1 MESHPEISDELWI
14 AVLNELAENGEVNID
29 ALSIAD
35 TDRRHVL
42 DALFQ
47 LEADGWLEQTSQ
59 EKWTWYP
66 GPYARTFLALPE
78 TTLEGEPLSR
88 GAKRNSLHGGPYEES
103 TYER

>member
-1 MESHPEISDELWI
+1 MASQPNTSNEIWI
-14 AVLNELAENGEVNID
+14 AVLNELAENGDVTID

-35 TDRRHVL
+35 TDRTHVL

-66 GPYARTFLALPE
+66 GPYAREFLVLPE
-78 TTLEGEPLSR
+78 PALED
-88 GAKRNSLHGGPYEES
+88 ES
-103 TYER
+103 ISPKHDP